1 MDLQLKDRT
10 CLVTGASVGIG
21 HGVAKMLASQGAK
34 VAITARRE
42 NLLNGLADEI
52 AETGA
57 ERPVV
62 IAVDVNSAE
71 APDVIK
77 QAVYD
82 AYGRLDILVNNVGAA
97 APSPMDAP
105 DEVWDNL
112 FDLNF
117 KPTRRLTSAFL
128 PGMLEQKFGRIVNL
142 TGTQE
147 PPGASASTAAKAAI
161 QAWSKGLANQ
171 VGAAGITTNCV
182 CPGRIMSEQV
192 TERLYP
198 TEESRQQFVDAN
210 IPAGYFGEP
219 EDIACMIVF
228 LCSPIARYVTGTVIE
243 VDGGMK
249 RFSH

>member
-34 VAITARRE
+34 VAITARRK

-82 AYGRLDILVNNVGAA
+82 AYGRLDVLVNNVGAA

>member
-82 AYGRLDILVNNVGAA
+82 AYGRLDVLVNNVGAA

>member
-1 MDLQLKDRT
+1 MDLQLEGKS

-21 HGVAKMLASQGAK
+21 YGVAKMLAAEGAK

-42 NLLNGLADEI
+42 DLLNGLADEI
-52 AETGA
+52 ASSGA

-62 IAVDVNSAE
+62 IPSDVTSAS
-71 APDVIK
+71 APEVIK
-77 QAVYD
+77 KGVYD
-82 AYGRLDILVNNVGAA
+82 AYGHLDVLVNNVGAA
-97 APSPMDAP
+97 AGSPMDAP

-128 PGMLEQKFGRIVNL
+128 PGMLERKYGRIVNL
-142 TGTQE
+142 SGTQE
-147 PPGASASTAAKAAI
+147 PPAASASTAAKAAI

-171 VGAAGITTNCV
+171 VGAEGITSNCV
-182 CPGRIMSEQV
+182 CPGRIMSEQI

-198 TEESRQQFVDAN
+198 TEEGRQQFAAAN
-210 IPAGYFGEP
+210 IPLGYFGEP

-228 LCSPIARYVTGTVIE
+228 LCSHISRYVTGTVIE

>member
-82 AYGRLDILVNNVGAA
+82 AYGRLDVLVNNVGAA

-147 PPGASASTAAKAAI
+147 PPSASASTAAKAAI

>member
-21 HGVAKMLASQGAK
+21 HGVAKMLAAEGAK

-42 NLLNGLADEI
+42 ELLNGLADEI
-52 AETGA
+52 AGTGA

-62 IAVDVNSAE
+62 IATDVSAVD
-71 APDVIK
+71 APEVIK
-77 QAVYD
+77 KAVYD
-82 AYGRLDILVNNVGAA
+82 AYGRLDVLVNNVGAA

-117 KPTRRLTSAFL
+117 KPTRRMTSAFL
-128 PGMLEQKFGRIVNL
+128 PGMQEQKYGRIVNL

-171 VGAAGITTNCV
+171 VAANGITTNCV

-228 LCSPIARYVTGTVIE
+228 LCSPLAKYVTGTVIE

>member
-42 NLLNGLADEI
+42 NLLKGLADEI

-82 AYGRLDILVNNVGAA
+82 AYGRLDVLVNNVGAA

>member
-34 VAITARRE
+34 VVITARRE

-82 AYGRLDILVNNVGAA
+82 AYGRLDVLVNNVGAA

>member
-1 MDLQLKDRT
+1 MDLQLKDQT

-21 HGVAKMLASQGAK
+21 HGVAKMLASEGAR

-42 NLLNGLADEI
+42 NLLNELADEI
-52 AETGA
+52 AGTGA

-62 IAVDVNSAE
+62 IPVDVNSAD

-77 QAVYD
+77 KAVDD
-82 AYGRLDILVNNVGAA
+82 AFGHLDVLVNNVGAA
-97 APSPMDAP
+97 AASPMDAP

-128 PGMLEQKFGRIVNL
+128 PGMLERKYGRIVNL

-147 PPGASASTAAKAAI
+147 PPAASASTAAKAAI
-161 QAWSKGLANQ
+161 QAWSKGLSNQ
-171 VGAAGITTNCV
+171 VGADGITSNCV

-198 TEESRQQFVDAN
+198 TEESRQQFADAN
-210 IPAGYFGEP
+210 IPAGYFGDP

-249 RFSH
+249 RYSH